1 MLAFSVI
8 KIEQHRATYGSAGD
22 NSALLREMAATPH
35 KSAPKPRRSS
45 EITTGSMIPHMAT
58 ASLRRGAA
66 CCARSSLPQ
75 SPAREHPAPNR
86 LIASDLRSRLSAN
99 RVKLNRQ
106 IQEVEHPVTYR
117 KQTTVSCSNRQKN
130 KKWTLAISMPP
141 CARVTYQSASAVS
154 LTPRKAAVTLPHWH
168 LWGRANLRVS
178 GFAWIIG
185 MMAAA
190 AFVSGCAVSHK
201 TVVKPGDAPAKLLT
215 ASKDDLIRRYNQQA
229 QSVMSLNAT
238 VSMKLTAGSAYSG
251 VIEQYHEVNG
261 FILAAK
267 PANIR
272 VIGQAPVVSKNVFDM
287 VSDGETF
294 RIYIPSKNKFIT
306 GPARFEKKAEKP
318 IENLR
323 PQHLVDALF
332 WREIPAGAPVI
343 FEEMEDAAG
352 RAYLLTVLRRGEG
365 EGNFIVVSVVR
376 FDRSD
381 LNVSEIENFTGDGI
395 LTSVSHYADWQ
406 AAGAAAQFPRSIT
419 VSRPRDDYKLGIQ
432 IKKLTLNETIA
443 PERFHLE
450 QPAGSELVDVGKEDQ
465 GVKP

>member
-1 MLAFSVI
+1 
-8 KIEQHRATYGSAGD
+8 
-22 NSALLREMAATPH
+22 
-35 KSAPKPRRSS
+35 
-45 EITTGSMIPHMAT
+45 
-58 ASLRRGAA
+58 
-66 CCARSSLPQ
+66 
-75 SPAREHPAPNR
+75 
-86 LIASDLRSRLSAN
+86 
-99 RVKLNRQ
+99 
-106 IQEVEHPVTYR
+106 
-117 KQTTVSCSNRQKN
+117 
-130 KKWTLAISMPP
+130 
-141 CARVTYQSASAVS
+141 
-154 LTPRKAAVTLPHWH
+154 
-168 LWGRANLRVS
+168 
-178 GFAWIIG
+178 
-185 MMAAA
+185 
-190 AFVSGCAVSHK
+190 
-201 TVVKPGDAPAKLLT
+201 LT
-215 ASKDDLIRRYNQQA
+215 ASVAGLAGGCVRVSTKTNVPAAQVLHSLDATKAELIEKYNKQA
-229 QSVMSLNAT
+229 AAIQSLNST
-238 VSMKLTAGSAYSG
+238 VILTPTAGSQYSG

-261 FILAAK
+261 FILAAR
-267 PANIR
+267 PAMIR
-272 VIGQAPVVSKNVFDM
+272 VIGQAPVVAKNIFDM

-365 EGNFIVVSVVR
+365 EGNFIAVSNIR

-406 AAGAAAQFPRSIT
+406 AAAGAAQFPHSIT

-450 QPAGSELVDVGKEDQ
+450 QPAGSELVQVGKEDQ
-465 GVKP
+465 GAQP

>member
-1 MLAFSVI
+1 
-8 KIEQHRATYGSAGD
+8 
-22 NSALLREMAATPH
+22 
-35 KSAPKPRRSS
+35 
-45 EITTGSMIPHMAT
+45 
-58 ASLRRGAA
+58 
-66 CCARSSLPQ
+66 
-75 SPAREHPAPNR
+75 
-86 LIASDLRSRLSAN
+86 
-99 RVKLNRQ
+99 
-106 IQEVEHPVTYR
+106 
-117 KQTTVSCSNRQKN
+117 
-130 KKWTLAISMPP
+130 
-141 CARVTYQSASAVS
+141 
-154 LTPRKAAVTLPHWH
+154 
-168 LWGRANLRVS
+168 
-178 GFAWIIG
+178 
-185 MMAAA
+185 
-190 AFVSGCAVSHK
+190 
-201 TVVKPGDAPAKLLT
+201 LT
-215 ASKDDLIRRYNQQA
+215 ASVVGFAGGCVHVSTKTKVPAAQVLHSLDATKAELIEKYNMQA
-229 QSVMSLNAT
+229 AAIQSLNAT
-238 VSMKLTAGSAYSG
+238 VTLTPTAGSQYSG

-261 FILAAK
+261 FILAAR
-267 PANIR
+267 PAMIR
-272 VIGQAPVVSKNVFDM
+272 VIGQAPVVAKNIFDM

-365 EGNFIVVSVVR
+365 EGNFIIESNIR
-376 FDRSD
+376 FDRGD

-395 LTSVSHYADWQ
+395 LTSVSRYSDWQ
-406 AAGAAAQFPRSIT
+406 AAGGAAQFPHSIT
-419 VSRPRDDYKLGIQ
+419 VSRPRDDYKLAIQ

>member
-1 MLAFSVI
+1 MGFAGGCVRVSTKTNVPAAQVLHSLDASKAELIEKYNKQAAAIQSLNSTVI
-8 KIEQHRATYGSAGD
+8 
-22 NSALLREMAATPH
+22 
-35 KSAPKPRRSS
+35 
-45 EITTGSMIPHMAT
+45 
-58 ASLRRGAA
+58 
-66 CCARSSLPQ
+66 
-75 SPAREHPAPNR
+75 
-86 LIASDLRSRLSAN
+86 
-99 RVKLNRQ
+99 
-106 IQEVEHPVTYR
+106 
-117 KQTTVSCSNRQKN
+117 
-130 KKWTLAISMPP
+130 
-141 CARVTYQSASAVS
+141 
-154 LTPRKAAVTLPHWH
+154 LTP
-168 LWGRANLRVS
+168 
-178 GFAWIIG
+178 
-185 MMAAA
+185 
-190 AFVSGCAVSHK
+190 
-201 TVVKPGDAPAKLLT
+201 
-215 ASKDDLIRRYNQQA
+215 
-229 QSVMSLNAT
+229 
-238 VSMKLTAGSAYSG
+238 TAGSQYSG

-261 FILAAK
+261 FILAAR
-267 PANIR
+267 PAMIR
-272 VIGQAPVVSKNVFDM
+272 VIGQAPVVAKNIFDM

-365 EGNFIVVSVVR
+365 EGNFIAVSNIR

-406 AAGAAAQFPRSIT
+406 AAAGAAQFPHSIT

-450 QPAGSELVDVGKEDQ
+450 QPAGSELVQVGKEDQ
-465 GVKP
+465 GAQP

>member
-1 MLAFSVI
+1 M
-8 KIEQHRATYGSAGD
+8 
-22 NSALLREMAATPH
+22 
-35 KSAPKPRRSS
+35 
-45 EITTGSMIPHMAT
+45 
-58 ASLRRGAA
+58 
-66 CCARSSLPQ
+66 
-75 SPAREHPAPNR
+75 
-86 LIASDLRSRLSAN
+86 
-99 RVKLNRQ
+99 
-106 IQEVEHPVTYR
+106 
-117 KQTTVSCSNRQKN
+117 
-130 KKWTLAISMPP
+130 
-141 CARVTYQSASAVS
+141 
-154 LTPRKAAVTLPHWH
+154 
-168 LWGRANLRVS
+168 
-178 GFAWIIG
+178 GFAGGCVRISTKTNVPAAQVQHSLDAGKAELIEKYNKQ
-185 MMAAA
+185 AAA
-190 AFVSGCAVSHK
+190 
-201 TVVKPGDAPAKLLT
+201 
-215 ASKDDLIRRYNQQA
+215 IQ
-229 QSVMSLNAT
+229 SLNAT
-238 VSMKLTAGSAYSG
+238 VTLTPTAGSQYSG

-261 FILAAK
+261 FILAAR
-267 PANIR
+267 PAMIR
-272 VIGQAPVVSKNVFDM
+272 VIGQAPVVAKNIFDM

-306 GPARFEKKAEKP
+306 GPARFEKRAEKP

-332 WREIPAGAPVI
+332 WREIPAGVPVI

-406 AAGAAAQFPRSIT
+406 AGGSAAQFPHSIT

>member
-1 MLAFSVI
+1 VGFSGGCVRI
-8 KIEQHRATYGSAGD
+8 STKTNVPTAQVAHSLDATKAELIEEY
-22 NSALLREMAATPH
+22 N
-35 KSAPKPRRSS
+35 
-45 EITTGSMIPHMAT
+45 
-58 ASLRRGAA
+58 
-66 CCARSSLPQ
+66 
-75 SPAREHPAPNR
+75 
-86 LIASDLRSRLSAN
+86 
-99 RVKLNRQ
+99 
-106 IQEVEHPVTYR
+106 
-117 KQTTVSCSNRQKN
+117 KQ
-130 KKWTLAISMPP
+130 
-141 CARVTYQSASAVS
+141 
-154 LTPRKAAVTLPHWH
+154 
-168 LWGRANLRVS
+168 
-178 GFAWIIG
+178 
-185 MMAAA
+185 AAA
-190 AFVSGCAVSHK
+190 
-201 TVVKPGDAPAKLLT
+201 
-215 ASKDDLIRRYNQQA
+215 IQ
-229 QSVMSLNAT
+229 SLNAT
-238 VSMKLTAGSAYSG
+238 VTLTPTAGSQYSG

-261 FILAAK
+261 FILAAR
-267 PANIR
+267 PAMIR
-272 VIGQAPVVSKNVFDM
+272 VIGQAPVVAKNVFDM

-365 EGNFIVVSVVR
+365 EGNFIIESNIR

-450 QPAGSELVDVGKEDQ
+450 QPAGSELVQVGKEDQ
-465 GVKP
+465 GAQP

>member
-1 MLAFSVI
+1 VAVVGFSGGCVRI
-8 KIEQHRATYGSAGD
+8 STKTNVPAAQVAHSLDATKAELIEEY
-22 NSALLREMAATPH
+22 N
-35 KSAPKPRRSS
+35 
-45 EITTGSMIPHMAT
+45 
-58 ASLRRGAA
+58 
-66 CCARSSLPQ
+66 
-75 SPAREHPAPNR
+75 
-86 LIASDLRSRLSAN
+86 
-99 RVKLNRQ
+99 
-106 IQEVEHPVTYR
+106 
-117 KQTTVSCSNRQKN
+117 KQ
-130 KKWTLAISMPP
+130 
-141 CARVTYQSASAVS
+141 
-154 LTPRKAAVTLPHWH
+154 
-168 LWGRANLRVS
+168 
-178 GFAWIIG
+178 
-185 MMAAA
+185 AAA
-190 AFVSGCAVSHK
+190 
-201 TVVKPGDAPAKLLT
+201 
-215 ASKDDLIRRYNQQA
+215 IQ
-229 QSVMSLNAT
+229 SLNAT
-238 VSMKLTAGSAYSG
+238 VTLTPTAGSQYSG

-261 FILAAK
+261 FILAAR
-267 PANIR
+267 PAMIR
-272 VIGQAPVVSKNVFDM
+272 VIGQAPVVAKNVFDM

-365 EGNFIVVSVVR
+365 EGNFIIESNIR

-450 QPAGSELVDVGKEDQ
+450 QPARSELVDVGKEDQ